1 MAWIW
6 IILALIYILSPY
18 DLLPDFI
25 PIRGWLDD
33 LVVLFLMVR
42 QIMRLRGTKNPP
54 RQNHHQQEK
63 QQEQWDTNR
72 SNGKDPTDPYE
83 ILGVPRNAGKEEI
96 QAAYRKL
103 ANQYHPDKVVHL
115 GKEFQ
120 ELAEKRFKDIQAA
133 YEKLSRQ

>member
-54 RQNHHQQEK
+54 RQNHHEHEK
-63 QQEQWDTNR
+63 QQKQWDTKQ
-72 SNGKDPTDPYE
+72 SNGKDPNDPYE